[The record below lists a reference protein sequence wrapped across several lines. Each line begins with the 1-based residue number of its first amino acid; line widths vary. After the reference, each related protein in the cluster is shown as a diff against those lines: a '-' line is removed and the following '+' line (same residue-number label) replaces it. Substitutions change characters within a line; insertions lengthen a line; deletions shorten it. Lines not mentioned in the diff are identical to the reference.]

1 MFGWSVIAGGRGEG
15 WDGVNGRRENSVK
28 EINSRGTHRIERGV
42 SERKMR
48 ENGKRGKRGQ
58 LELSV

>member
-1 MFGWSVIAGGRGEG
+1 MAGGRGEE

-28 EINSRGTHRIERGV
+28 EINSGETERMERGV